1 MGQYFQI
8 VNIDHQESTHHL
20 GKIGEGMINAPYDED
35 LCFAIQVHYKPTY
48 ESFLRN
54 RIEDFR
60 SRVPRKG
67 DLGVLESLPAELI
80 AMMSS
85 YMGLI
90 SSIAFG
96 VTNSQILALAY
107 PSISEQ
113 MMDFWSDTLL
123 WSHCRI
129 VYIGDYAEDLPDS
142 CLSEEERLEL
152 AAEFDEADADDL
164 YTIAASFEH
173 NGLGR
178 RSLAVGDE
186 LRGKLPYKEYYQ
198 YRCLYNLPTPPKD
211 WGVLVNTTKKQFIN
225 ASTIGVDLQTMIV
238 PLIIWAGEDTKRF
251 GVNNQGPWAGDRIAI
266 ISEEDFATRVAE
278 DGPSVWLDIIDK
290 GLELQNQWT
299 EAFGVRDL
307 DMSLPY

>member
-1 MGQYFQI
+1 MLKSLPS

-60 SRVPRKG
+60 SRVPRI
-67 DLGVLESLPAELI
+67 PATV
-80 AMMSS
+80 SRRQP
-85 YMGLI
+85 
-90 SSIAFG
+90 
-96 VTNSQILALAY
+96 T
-107 PSISEQ
+107 
-113 MMDFWSDTLL
+113 
-123 WSHCRI
+123 RI
-129 VYIGDYAEDLPDS
+129 HHPYHHHK
-142 CLSEEERLEL
+142 RLEL

-186 LRGKLPYKEYYQ
+186 LRDMLPYKEYYQ

-211 WGVLVNTTKKQFIN
+211 WGILINATKKQFIN
-225 ASTIGVDLQTMIV
+225 ASTIGVDLQTMIM
-238 PLIIWAGEDTKRF
+238 PLIIWAGEDIKRF
-251 GVNNQGPWAGDRIAI
+251 GINNQGPWAGDRIAI

-278 DGPSVWLDIIDK
+278 DGPSAWLDIIDK
-290 GLELQNQWT
+290 GLELQKQWI

-307 DMSLPY
+307 DMNLPY